1 MNGRC
6 GFDLYAKIF
15 VLCARIRLLRDSCPR
30 IRKQAR
36 RTQDYSHLTGRAGWI
51 VRDGHVGQRSAAEAA
66 CQDGRGIR
74 ADGKLE
80 GWGEQPL
87 AEAEEY
93 RHTVRSRVGHGDVW
107 IAVRI
112 E

>member
-1 MNGRC
+1 MNGRY

-51 VRDGHVGQRSAAEAA
+51 VSACSGHGFKLAPL
-66 CQDGRGIR
+66 I
-74 ADGKLE
+74 ADGVAAAIAGERDPVGVNPWAAGRAATLE
-80 GWGEQPL
+80 
-87 AEAEEY
+87 
-93 RHTVRSRVGHGDVW
+93 
-107 IAVRI
+107 
-112 E
+112 